1 MQEDSKEFIMHQNA
15 PMLHC
20 HSLIAPTKCA
30 CRVTLAALLCAGY
43 FALSM
48 PVNAQSSAATST
60 AESASAG
67 PATSSAGRTVEGVKL
82 AESVMLD
89 GQPLKLNGT
98 GVRAVAWLKG
108 YVTGLYVT
116 KPSRDAA
123 QLISA
128 KGAKR
133 ISMHMLREADSEV
146 FVKALYSGFRKNHSE
161 AQMKAFGPRMDVF
174 DDAIKALGAV
184 KAGDVVNLDFLPGRG
199 LVMTFNGQ
207 VRGKPVPG
215 DDFYAAVMKIFIG
228 ERPVDKKMKAGLLG
242 A

>member
-1 MQEDSKEFIMHQNA
+1 MQEDTKEIIMPYVPRQTLLAAHG
-15 PMLHC
+15 
-20 HSLIAPTKCA
+20 
-30 CRVTLAALLCAGY
+30 LAALAVCVL
-43 FALSM
+43 LV
-48 PVNAQSSAATST
+48 VNTLAHAQQAVLT
-60 AESASAG
+60 A
-67 PATSSAGRTVEGVKL
+67 PATPAVTGRTVEGVTL

-108 YVTGLYVT
+108 YVAGLYVT

-123 QLISA
+123 QLINA

-161 AQMKAFGPRMDVF
+161 EQMKAFGPRMDVF

-184 KAGDVVNLDFLPGRG
+184 KAGDVVNLDFVPGRG
-199 LVMTFNGQ
+199 LVMTVNGQ
-207 VRGKPVPG
+207 IRGKPVPG